1 MISEKFSLREM
12 VENISNCGFYEMI
25 EKIDMEA
32 TEAER
37 ISIKYKRASDAD
49 SPEETYA
56 KDLKALINFLR
67 YDIFLG
73 NMNTQ
78 NGILFLYLKKN
89 LERGTKN
96 GIEKME
102 NGSDLPN

>member
-12 VENISNCGFYEMI
+12 VENISDCGFYEMI
-25 EKIDMEA
+25 DKINMEA

-37 ISIKYKRASDAD
+37 ISIKYKRAGDVD
-49 SPEETYA
+49 RPEETYA

-73 NMNTQ
+73 NINTQ
-78 NGILFLYLKKN
+78 NGILFSYLKKN
-89 LERGTKN
+89 LERGVKN
-96 GIEKME
+96 GIERME
-102 NGSDLPN
+102 NGFDLRN

>member
-12 VENISNCGFYEMI
+12 VENISSCGFYEMI
-25 EKIDMEA
+25 HKINLEA

-37 ISIKYKRASDAD
+37 ISIKYKKASEAD

-78 NGILFLYLKKN
+78 NGVLFSYLKRN
-89 LERGTKN
+89 LKCGVEN
-96 GIEKME
+96 GIDRME
-102 NGSDLPN
+102 EGSDLPN